1 MFVRYL
7 FVEVIFFFAVA
18 VVVAAVENHV
28 IASMQ

>member
-7 FVEVIFFFAVA
+7 FVEVIFFFAVV

>member
-7 FVEVIFFFAVA
+7 FVEVIFFFFA
-18 VVVAAVENHV
+18 VVVAAAVENHV